1 MYYTFESIAL
11 NEIGS
16 SSYACSLHDIV
27 PRGEL
32 YNETSLQACA
42 VSGSVAG
49 QLNLSGRLYLM
60 VEYGFEDFHLWRNVA
75 INAAFFVFFSTVV
88 TYVFFP

>member
-16 SSYACSLHDIV
+16 GSYACSLHDIV

-32 YNETSLQACA
+32 YNEKSFQACA

-60 VEYGFEDFHLWRNVA
+60 VEYGFKDFHLWRNVA
-75 INAAFFVFFSTVV
+75 INAAFFVFFSIVV
-88 TYVFFP
+88 TYDFFP